1 MPNDTAL
8 IPIYTLTIIEQAVGG
23 RPPQYTPAPCDV
35 DLWPFDLE
43 SIARVTCDVG
53 YLCANFGL
61 LRPLFSRVIPD
72 VRDRQTS
79 DRLQMSDIRKT
90 KAGRGH
96 NNTSTGMICVT
107 LKVGRSAANH
117 QGIVREFPHIDWGVV
132 VTVRIVLH
140 KIIVIRSLIMIVC
153 HYIIL
158 LEFPNGQCAG
168 IKWLYLQ
175 QGIVKFSKVV
185 WKKTVGVELAWDWV
199 RNYGKFSMIPQV
211 LDGAAE
217 CYITCSTL

>member
-1 MPNDTAL
+1 
-8 IPIYTLTIIEQAVGG
+8 
-23 RPPQYTPAPCDV
+23 
-35 DLWPFDLE
+35 
-43 SIARVTCDVG
+43 
-53 YLCANFGL
+53 
-61 LRPLFSRVIPD
+61 
-72 VRDRQTS
+72 
-79 DRLQMSDIRKT
+79 MSDIRKT

-185 WKKTVGVELAWDWV
+185 
-199 RNYGKFSMIPQV
+199 
-211 LDGAAE
+211 
-217 CYITCSTL
+217 